1 MSTFKLNVLST
12 LIAVFSLVAITTVY
26 AHNELPTNEVNQLEG
41 NPIAESS
48 DAMVHWVQITAPVNS
63 NIRYLSNMPM
73 TIGAA
78 ADNIA
83 GDLVSLVLLVD
94 GTLAASGTS
103 ASLTSTYTPTSAGQY
118 LLEAVA
124 TYSDGSQV
132 STQMN
137 FNVMGGGIRQLLV
150 PMQILI
156 P

>member
-1 MSTFKLNVLST
+1 MSTFKLKFLS
-12 LIAVFSLVAITTVY
+12 LFVFIISLTSVSTTY
-26 AHNELPTNEVNQLEG
+26 ANNPT
-41 NPIAESS
+41 IAEEPISS
-48 DAMVHWVQITAPVNS
+48 ISMTHWVQITAPVNP
-63 NIRYLSNMPM
+63 NIRYLTNVPM
-73 TIGAA
+73 TIGTV
-78 ADNIA
+78 ADNLA
-83 GDLVSLVLLVD
+83 GDLVSLVLLVN

-103 ASLTSTYTPTSAGQY
+103 AALTSTYTPTSGGQY

-137 FNVMGGGIRQLLV
+137 FNVMASGPRQILI

>member
-1 MSTFKLNVLST
+1 MSTFKLISFSLLT
-12 LIAVFSLVAITTVY
+12 FVFSLTSFSTTY
-26 AHNELPTNEVNQLEG
+26 ASILPVENESVTSASISQ
-41 NPIAESS
+41 
-48 DAMVHWVQITAPVNS
+48 WVQITAPMNP
-63 NIRYLSNMPM
+63 NIRYLTNIPM
-73 TIGAA
+73 TIGAVA
-78 ADNIA
+78 GNTT

-94 GTLAASGTS
+94 GTLVASGTS
-103 ASLTSTYTPTSAGQY
+103 ATLISTYTPTSGGQY